1 MSLNTYSDLLT
12 LWAVGGLVWYVL
24 NDIITDIFT
33 FFQGHYSGTYSATAL
48 TFFLRLWDW
57 FPLILVVGG
66 LIMVTV
72 QSQREGQGG
81 GYAPR

>member
-12 LWAVGGLVWYVL
+12 LWGVGGLVWYVL
-24 NDIITDIFT
+24 YDIISDIFT
-33 FFQGHYSGTYSATAL
+33 YFQAHQSGTYSATAL
-48 TFFLRLWDW
+48 TFFMRLWDW
-57 FPLILVVGG
+57 FPLVLVVGG